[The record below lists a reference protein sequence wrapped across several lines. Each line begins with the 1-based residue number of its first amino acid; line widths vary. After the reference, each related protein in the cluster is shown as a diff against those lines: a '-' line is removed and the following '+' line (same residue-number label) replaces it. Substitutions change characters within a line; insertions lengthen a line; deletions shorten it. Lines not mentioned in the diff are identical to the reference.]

1 MRLPS
6 AKSRPDEVSTW
17 METRSYAST
26 QVPFICDVGVYSGTW
41 ITWWASCQ
49 PAWRQNKGWPLP
61 RDGSATWGAKSWAH
75 GHNGLFL
82 VVMSTAWWAS
92 SIQSAKDWV
101 EFESL
106 MKLWKMFSGC
116 LTNLSPH
123 SKPFQHQHHPHAPI
137 SPRYPYRPKAQPGWL
152 VRVENI
158 SPSRLIGCWRGVVF
172 EGIFDF
178 VSLTIFPDL
187 RT

>member
-1 MRLPS
+1 M
-6 AKSRPDEVSTW
+6 KTQ
-17 METRSYAST
+17 SYAST

-61 RDGSATWGAKSWAH
+61 RDGSATWGAKSWAR

-101 EFESL
+101 EFDEAVEDVQWVLDQLITSFETLPAPAPPTRSDIPKVPVPAQGATWMARESG
-106 MKLWKMFSGC
+106 KC
-116 LTNLSPH
+116 
-123 SKPFQHQHHPHAPI
+123 Q
-137 SPRYPYRPKAQPGWL
+137 PK
-152 VRVENI
+152 
-158 SPSRLIGCWRGVVF
+158 PSRRLL
-172 EGIFDF
+172 EGGGI
-178 VSLTIFPDL
+178 
-187 RT
+187 